1 MALTLE
7 DIEILTGDVMSP
19 KLHYLLAEAAY
30 SQCCAAGNYNE
41 TKFNEELLKI
51 IMANRM
57 DITKCR

>member
-19 KLHYLLAEAAY
+19 KLHYLLAETAY
-30 SQCCAAGNYNE
+30 YNCGGDYTE

-51 IMANRM
+51 IMANRI
-57 DITKCR
+57 DITK